1 MPVPATFKAAV
12 LHESGARHTIEERSL
27 GPLEPG
33 EIAVK
38 ITATAINPI
47 DWKIRDLGWW
57 IKEYPTVLGSDAAG
71 EVAELGPDVSSVKVG
86 DRVFFQGIIGSVDHS
101 TFQQYARI
109 PAALVSKT
117 PPISDE
123 AAAGVHLATM
133 AALTGFYDSSGRGLP
148 APWDHD
154 GDRVGNDKA
163 IIILGGSSSV
173 GQYAI
178 QLAGRS
184 GYELIVTNASATH
197 KELLTKLGTNV
208 VLERSP
214 KAGANAFRDALGEIP
229 LDFVFDAISS
239 AETQKLGVEILQAA
253 GPASGR
259 QLVTVLEQDAEALA
273 LARSQEPAVEIKHVV
288 GLGSAPNLRYLSE
301 PFAKHIGGPT
311 GWIGLHLFRPN
322 SVTVVEGGLA
332 KLDEAL
338 DKNKRGVSGEKV
350 VIRPWDE

>member
-154 GDRVGNDKA
+154 GDRVGNNKA

-208 VLERSP
+208 VLDRSP
-214 KAGANAFRDALGEIP
+214 KAVPKPSGMPSARYRSTLSLTPSRAPKRKSWVLRSCRRLVRHLVVNL
-229 LDFVFDAISS
+229 LLSS
-239 AETQKLGVEILQAA
+239 SRTPRRWHWRAH
-253 GPASGR
+253 
-259 QLVTVLEQDAEALA
+259 
-273 LARSQEPAVEIKHVV
+273 RSRLSRLSMWL
-288 GLGSAPNLRYLSE
+288 GLGRPRTCGILASLLRSTSVGRR
-301 PFAKHIGGPT
+301 GG
-311 GWIGLHLFRPN
+311 
-322 SVTVVEGGLA
+322 SVFICSVLI
-332 KLDEAL
+332 LL
-338 DKNKRGVSGEKV
+338 L
-350 VIRPWDE
+350 